1 MQNIVRR
8 LLRRTKKIEALYQEI
23 DKLHE
28 LIPLPT
34 SEEFEEMMSGKRPLT
49 MEVLLYGVIGR
60 SLFYLSEANVVID
73 YYRPYTPKSLGK
85 DRHRSWRDLAE
96 NIRREVKWRAEDPPF
111 PLDREENDESD

>member
-8 LLRRTKKIEALYQEI
+8 LSRRTKKIEALYQEI
-23 DKLHE
+23 DRLHE

-34 SEEFEEMMSGKRPLT
+34 PEEFEEMMNGKRPLT
-49 MEVLLYGVIGR
+49 MEVLLHGVIGR

-85 DRHRSWRDLAE
+85 DRHKFWRDLAE
-96 NIRREVKWRAEDPPF
+96 NIRREVRWRAQGPATSLNGED
-111 PLDREENDESD
+111 EESG